1 MESETPDNIFE
12 DMENETPEQIFEEE
26 ILEEVSEKVTEKEVP
41 VEAVQNETPDQVKAV
56 VEEAAENVPS
66 DFLSEEKH
74 VEPAVQMAGQED
86 AEIADEQTEMTKKGD
101 VEEAATDQDVSP
113 SEAEVEP
120 AEPEKEPEEQIVTE
134 AIKCTEESEDLAEVA
149 ETGHTIETAD
159 VVVPE
164 AVHEATE
171 PAESLRTDET
181 LDKTSSDEGSD
192 KPASDVEMTELTAS
206 SDDGSVG
213 EMLGGEG
220 DGDMGPA
227 EPELMEVEE
236 CVSQE
241 EDLQNLTTI
250 AVSINGNV
258 VQAEVIEQGDE
269 AVMEPG
275 EEADEEEEQA
285 TVEENQHDETDIV
298 TEMPETTTVPPHPRP
313 QVFAEIIEEEIIEEE
328 TVEMINNREEK
339 QRHQSDDI
347 ITSLDAPAPHSTT
360 SRRLQAREDAAKR
373 KDESMLLSTK
383 KIIDSTDDVLRSAQ
397 ALLKSTEN
405 KDGVEESAGKQPSRY
420 PAGDI
425 YQPQPRE
432 KRQKKK
438 KSKPDLQ
445 KEKEIDPDYDP
456 EDDFDDKEFL
466 SPKDLESAAFA
477 SRLPA
482 DRMTKQ
488 EAISFSEI
496 FNVKD
501 SQAHFLYIRNRLLF
515 VWLED
520 PKNKLT
526 VENALPRIEPP
537 HNEDEELVERVYEYL
552 NRYGFINFGVYAS
565 PKLPEPSS
573 TAPKVLVVGAGIS
586 GLTAARQL
594 QEFGINV
601 DVIEARSVVGGRV
614 CTFKDG
620 NYVADLGAMVV
631 TGLGGNPLA
640 VLAKQLN
647 LELMPIKQDC
657 PLYEFTGQMV
667 PKERDERV
675 EREFNRLLE
684 ATTYMSHQL
693 NVNSIN
699 GRPVSL
705 GQALEIIIKLQI
717 RQVKE
722 KQLKHGRERC
732 EIQEKLN
739 HIQQALFP
747 LHEKIKDSHSK
758 YLELKMKHEELS
770 DQLGEVIRDQKAEF
784 EVKAAYKVMLETF
797 AEYDALLKEQQEL
810 EVQLTKMEQMVP
822 NEIYMTPQERH
833 VLDWHCANLEF
844 ANAAPLSALSLK
856 HWDQD
861 DDFEFTGNHLVVHD
875 GMSTITEAMS
885 KGLNIRHN
893 TACVGI
899 KYTDSGVEVATRE
912 VNQVNSSWAT
922 NTTNT
927 ITADAVLLTIPLG
940 VLKKEKLKFD
950 PPLPEWKT
958 SAIKR
963 MGFGNLNK
971 VVLCFNKVFWD
982 PSIHLFGHVSNST
995 ISRGELFLFWS
1006 VSKAPVLI
1014 ALIAGE
1020 AATVIE
1026 TVPDEAIVGRAMT
1039 ILRAIFGFQ
1048 TVPQPSKHRVTRW
1061 RGDPWALGS
1070 YSYVAAG
1077 SSGSDYDDLARP
1089 VAPQNASGAHPRLFF
1104 AGEHTIR
1111 NYPATVHGALLSGL
1125 REAGRISDQ
1134 FLGPPY
1140 SKDTTV
1146 NVTTPAQ

>member
-41 VEAVQNETPDQVKAV
+41 VEAAQNETPDQVKAV

-74 VEPAVQMAGQED
+74 VESAVQMAAQED
-86 AEIADEQTEMTKKGD
+86 AEIADEQTEITEKGD

-159 VVVPE
+159 AIVPE